1 MNWTTRR
8 AMLALLACLPFV
20 LTGCGAARGVNN
32 DNIDLVTWFIED
44 VAHGQTRNPQE
55 LVLPNS
61 SEEMERLATWL
72 TGTSVGDQY
81 HPPRQLANRR
91 ERWSVIKTLFRQGQA
106 VVLDDGLIAA
116 SPQLPKDDQAYALP
130 IIDAENLDRRAL
142 DALVIAVAKA
152 EHAQAKVWLAHSSAA
167 RLALDVQGGATRRV
181 GKY

>member
-1 MNWTTRR
+1 VNWTLG
-8 AMLALLACLPFV
+8 ALLALLACLPFAV
-20 LTGCGAARGVNN
+20 TGCGAVRGVDN

-72 TGTSVGDQY
+72 TGTSVRDQY
-81 HPPRQLANRR
+81 HPPRQLASRR
-91 ERWSVIKTLFRQGQA
+91 DRWSVIKALFRQEQA

-116 SPQLPKDDQAYALP
+116 NPLLSKDDQSYALP

-152 EHAQAKVWLAHSSAA
+152 EHAQAKVWLARSRAA
-167 RLALDVQGGATRRV
+167 RLALDVQGGARRWV
-181 GKY
+181 GKN